1 MVLSMRISKRALRV
15 EQDQAELSAKISRLW
30 QEYDLTSIEFL
41 QALASVQ
48 QSVLKYMLRSGR
60 NPDNPDREADLE
72 KESP

>member
-1 MVLSMRISKRALRV
+1 MKVH
-15 EQDQAELSAKISRLW
+15 QDQAELSAKISRLW

-48 QSVLKYMLRSGR
+48 QSVLKYMLRSER
-60 NPDNPDREADLE
+60 NPNNPDREADLE